1 MWRGTTKETEMAV
14 APGDNQDPEA
24 LIRLL
29 GMVDGS
35 LLPTVRAGRMALTAS
50 GLADEQHVSTAVHH
64 LTEVES
70 DLACLLASHG
80 VLT

>member
-1 MWRGTTKETEMAV
+1 MAG

-24 LIRLL
+24 LADLL

-35 LLPTVRAGRMALTAS
+35 LLTTVRAGRMALIAS
-50 GLADEQHVSTAVHH
+50 GLADEQHVCTAIHH

>member
-1 MWRGTTKETEMAV
+1 MDMAV
-14 APGDNQDPEA
+14 EQGDLEADEA
-24 LIRLL
+24 LARLL
-29 GMVDGS
+29 GLVDGS
-35 LLPTVRAGRMALTAS
+35 LLAAVRAGRIALTES

-64 LTEVES
+64 LAEVES

>member
-1 MWRGTTKETEMAV
+1 MAV
-14 APGDNQDPEA
+14 ATGGARDAEA
-24 LIRLL
+24 LVRLL
-29 GMVDGS
+29 GMVDAS
-35 LLPTVRAGRMALTAS
+35 LLPIVRAGRMALTES

-64 LTEVES
+64 LAEVES